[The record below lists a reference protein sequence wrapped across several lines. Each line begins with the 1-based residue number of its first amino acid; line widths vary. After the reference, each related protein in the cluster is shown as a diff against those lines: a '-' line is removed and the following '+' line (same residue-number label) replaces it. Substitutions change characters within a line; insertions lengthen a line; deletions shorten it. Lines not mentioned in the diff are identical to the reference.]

1 MNQILAPLIKE
12 KENCQS
18 FIDDFY
24 NDEID
29 QICKKCERTH
39 EFFDNA
45 HSGSWIGYHSNIYK
59 EGLRPRRPNDYF
71 DSVNAGFSFSQT
83 RGEWSLYDR
92 EELYNGFC
100 QEAGLTDEMLTKMSK
115 IESLATK
122 TFEQAKSVLRSTI
135 MLILE
140 ERSSDVLSE
149 YLEDVNSLQSSIESD
164 RFILSEL
171 PRYHMGGQ
179 IRTSDRR
186 AMNEGVQPPVHHMI
200 RANIQEFYS
209 YKHALENLVKIYNGI
224 ITYIEQRS
232 VLHKTEGFFDIF
244 KKKTIFEK
252 AKTTINNVIGG
263 QEASMGNHNGDKVD
277 IKQLGSGQMQ
287 NNIATRQSQL
297 SLDSLTQDQG
307 DLNENREISVDEL
320 QSSIDEFMAFLTQN
334 RKAFPELYLPM
345 VTLLQDRFD
354 GKISE
359 ASTVDEIANKKS
371 KEISKTETK
380 LLQSFLQKTRELGA
394 DLTVGASASIIAHIL
409 ILVLKTNGVPL

>member
-1 MNQILAPLIKE
+1 
-12 KENCQS
+12 
-18 FIDDFY
+18 
-24 NDEID
+24 
-29 QICKKCERTH
+29 
-39 EFFDNA
+39 
-45 HSGSWIGYHSNIYK
+45 
-59 EGLRPRRPNDYF
+59 
-71 DSVNAGFSFSQT
+71 
-83 RGEWSLYDR
+83 
-92 EELYNGFC
+92 
-100 QEAGLTDEMLTKMSK
+100 
-115 IESLATK
+115 
-122 TFEQAKSVLRSTI
+122 
-135 MLILE
+135 
-140 ERSSDVLSE
+140 
-149 YLEDVNSLQSSIESD
+149 
-164 RFILSEL
+164 
-171 PRYHMGGQ
+171 MGGQ